1 MDRSNIIN
9 LISCT
14 YTADDLGQQIATE
27 TSRQVFCDVKSVS
40 QAEWFEGGRNGLKPE
55 YKITMFLYDYNGEKV
70 AEFDGVRYSIYRTFK
85 AQNEVIELYLE
96 AKAGV

>member
-1 MDRSNIIN
+1 MVRSNVIC
-9 LISCT
+9 LIDCT
-14 YTADDLGQQIATE
+14 YTTDVLGQQIATE